1 MTTLE
6 KIKADI
12 ANLTCD
18 CINGMVNQYA
28 VLQIIDKYAEQEPT
42 KQREKELAEEWKCGY
57 EMGFEE
63 AKVFYEK
70 EEPTSPCDLCIFVS
84 MDGDNKYCGYIGEC
98 PARAK
103 GW

>member
-6 KIKADI
+6 KMRAEIEQVE
-12 ANLTCD
+12 
-18 CINGMVNQYA
+18 INGYIRDVECFRAGINTA
-28 VLQIIDKYAEQEPT
+28 LNVLDKYAEQ
-42 KQREKELAEEWKCGY
+42 
-57 EMGFEE
+57 
-63 AKVFYEK
+63 
-70 EEPTSPCDLCIFVS
+70 EPTSPCDLCIFYS